1 MALST
6 LAIFYFVTLIVFL
19 GVDAVWLKAVM
30 KPLFDRHI
38 GDMMAE
44 ELRLGVAAGFYVF
57 YIMGILYFATIPA
70 LREGSWQL
78 AALNGAILGFLAYG
92 TYEATS
98 FSIMR
103 GWTWSMLITDTLWG
117 TFLTGLSAVAGY
129 MAVQLIR

>member
-6 LAIFYFVTLIVFL
+6 VLILYLVTLVVFL
-19 GVDAVWLKAVM
+19 GVDAVWLKTVM

-38 GDMMAE
+38 GDLMAE
-44 ELRLGVAAGFYVF
+44 TPRFGVAAGFYAF
-57 YIMGILYFATIPA
+57 YVMGILYFASIPA
-70 LREGSWQL
+70 LRDGGWQL

-103 GWTWSMLITDTLWG
+103 GWTWSMLITDVVWG
-117 TFLTGLSAVAGY
+117 TLLTSLSAVAGV
-129 MAVQLIR
+129 MAIQLLR

>member
-6 LAIFYFVTLIVFL
+6 IFILYAVTLVVFL
-19 GVDAVWLKAVM
+19 GIDAVWLKTVM

-38 GDMMAE
+38 GDLMAE
-44 ELRLGVAAGFYVF
+44 DLRFGIAAGFYAF
-57 YIMGILYFATIPA
+57 YVMGILYFASIPA
-70 LREGSWQL
+70 LRDGGWQL

-103 GWTWSMLITDTLWG
+103 GWTWSMLITDVAWG
-117 TFLTGLSAVAGY
+117 MFLTALSAVAG
-129 MAVQLIR
+129 VLVIQLLR

>member
-1 MALST
+1 MAVSQLII
-6 LAIFYFVTLIVFL
+6 LYVVTLIVFL
-19 GVDAVWLKAVM
+19 GVDAVWLKTVM

-44 ELRLGVAAGFYVF
+44 ELRLGVAAGFYAF
-57 YIMGILYFATIPA
+57 YVMGVLYFASLPA
-70 LREGSWQL
+70 LRDGGWQL

-103 GWTWSMLITDTLWG
+103 GWTWSMLITDVAWG
-117 TFLTGLSAVAGY
+117 TFLTALSAVAGVLVIQ
-129 MAVQLIR
+129 ALR

>member
-6 LAIFYFVTLIVFL
+6 VLILYLVTLVVFL
-19 GVDAVWLKAVM
+19 GVDAVWLKTVM

-38 GDMMAE
+38 GDLMAE
-44 ELRLGVAAGFYVF
+44 TLRFGVAAGFYAF
-57 YIMGILYFATIPA
+57 YVMGILYFASIPA
-70 LREGSWQL
+70 LRDGGWQL

-103 GWTWSMLITDTLWG
+103 GWTWSMLITDVVWG
-117 TFLTGLSAVAGY
+117 TLLTSLSAVAGV
-129 MAVQLIR
+129 MAIQLLR